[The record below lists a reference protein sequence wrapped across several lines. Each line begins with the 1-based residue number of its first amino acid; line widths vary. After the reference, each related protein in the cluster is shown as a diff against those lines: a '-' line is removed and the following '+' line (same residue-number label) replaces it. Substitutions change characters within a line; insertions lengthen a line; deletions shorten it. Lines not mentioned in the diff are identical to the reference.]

1 MNFAEI
7 ISIES
12 SVRTK
17 PVNGSDR
24 RRFKSKLSEVTKMGC
39 DKANK
44 SIGCTVHQCA
54 NHCDTTNY
62 CALDKVNIGTHE
74 ANPSQSQCVDCE
86 SFVLKSGC
94 GCK

>member
-1 MNFAEI
+1 
-7 ISIES
+7 
-12 SVRTK
+12 
-17 PVNGSDR
+17 
-24 RRFKSKLSEVTKMGC
+24 MGC